1 MKRFSFKYTPDGS
14 KSTTTVP
21 TEMFVD
27 SSIVEKC
34 TLTTKQKHYFDS
46 DNYIKGWKISK
57 KYADN
62 INYFYIDF
70 NDYGRGNYSGKVVF
84 LNYNKPETCD
94 NENSSY
100 YFRCASLNWT
110 VAIVVEETRLY
121 SNCNDDYIYLML
133 PTSYFSKSLKGV
145 FLSKEDMEKNK
156 LKNKEKS
163 SKKNEEIHKL
173 LDNTN
178 NGPIIMST
186 PKLEVVEINY
196 STKSIPNIKVG
207 DIIYGT
213 IDVLDEQG
221 KNKLNVSSRYVNY
234 IDVYVNDK
242 LITTLPMSTF
252 GNILSNNYKL
262 KKIQ

>member
-21 TEMFVD
+21 AEMFVD
-27 SSIVEKC
+27 SSIIEKC
-34 TLTTKQKHYFDS
+34 TLITKQRHYFDS

-100 YFRCASLNWT
+100 YFRCASPNWT
-110 VAIVVEETRLY
+110 IAIIVEETRLY
-121 SNCNDDYIYLML
+121 SNCNDDYIYVIL
-133 PTSYFSKSLKGV
+133 PTSYFPKSLRGV

-163 SKKNEEIHKL
+163 NKKNEEICKL
-173 LDNTN
+173 LHNTN

-213 IDVLDEQG
+213 INVLDEQG
-221 KNKLNVSSRYVNY
+221 KSKLHVSSKYVNY
-234 IDVYVNDK
+234 INVYVNDE
-242 LITTLPMSTF
+242 LVNTLPMSTF

>member
-34 TLTTKQKHYFDS
+34 TLNTKQKHYFDS
-46 DNYIKGWKISK
+46 DNYVKGWKISK

-121 SNCNDDYIYLML
+121 SNCNDDYIYVML

-163 SKKNEEIHKL
+163 SKKNEEICKL
-173 LDNTN
+173 LHNTN

-207 DIIYGT
+207 DIIYGI

>member
-1 MKRFSFKYTPDGS
+1 MKRFSFKYTPDCS

-21 TEMFVD
+21 AEMFVD

-34 TLTTKQKHYFDS
+34 TLNTKQR
-46 DNYIKGWKISK
+46 NYYSSYNNVNGWKISK
-57 KYADN
+57 KYADK
-62 INYFYIDF
+62 INYFYVDF
-70 NDYGRGNYSGKVVF
+70 NDCTRGNYTGKVVF
-84 LNYNKPETCD
+84 LNYNKPENCSL
-94 NENSSY
+94 ENSSY
-100 YFRCASLNWT
+100 YYRCASSNWT
-110 VAIVVEETRLY
+110 IGIVVEETGLY

-133 PTSYFSKSLKGV
+133 PTSYFPKSLKGV

-156 LKNKEKS
+156 LKNEEKA
-163 SKKNEEIHKL
+163 KKKREEKCKL

-196 STKSIPNIKVG
+196 STESIPNVKVG

-213 IDVLDEQG
+213 IDVLNEQG
-221 KNKLNVSSRYVNY
+221 KNKLNVSSKYVNY

-242 LITTLPMSTF
+242 VITTLPMSTF

>member
-21 TEMFVD
+21 AEMFVD
-27 SSIVEKC
+27 SSIIEKC
-34 TLTTKQKHYFDS
+34 TLITKQRHYFDS
-46 DNYIKGWKISK
+46 DNYVKGWKISK
-57 KYADN
+57 KYADT

-100 YFRCASLNWT
+100 YFRCASSNWT

-121 SNCNDDYIYLML
+121 SNYNDDYIYVML
-133 PTSYFSKSLKGV
+133 PTSSFPKSLKGV

-163 SKKNEEIHKL
+163 DKKNKEIYKL
-173 LDNTN
+173 LHNTN

-207 DIIYGT
+207 DIIYGI

>member
-21 TEMFVD
+21 AEMFVD
-27 SSIVEKC
+27 NSIVEKC
-34 TLTTKQKHYFDS
+34 TLITKQRHYFDS
-46 DNYIKGWKISK
+46 DNYVKGWKISK

-178 NGPIIMST
+178 NGPLCMST
-186 PKLEVVEINY
+186 PK
-196 STKSIPNIKVG
+196 
-207 DIIYGT
+207 
-213 IDVLDEQG
+213 
-221 KNKLNVSSRYVNY
+221 
-234 IDVYVNDK
+234 
-242 LITTLPMSTF
+242 
-252 GNILSNNYKL
+252 
-262 KKIQ
+262 